1 MGFRDRFKNAFGVG
15 KSKNSTD
22 KVHEEKITPV
32 KTRLSSDDVLF
43 VCSSNTVVSPI
54 AEAIFNEF
62 SDDKKAFSAGLNAQA
77 GAKVAQKAIDVCKS
91 RGIDLSGHLTAS
103 INDFLLDDVGL
114 VLTSTIQ
121 VRDALRMIWP
131 NLEIYT
137 ILEYA
142 GVHSNLDISDPFGG
156 NLSSYDLCFMQIN
169 EAILKIIGIPDEII
183 DRPNKVGNFKYLD
196 DLIHSGVKEIVLD
209 SDIVLDDG
217 EESEYGR
224 DGITIDVDGIVIDGR
239 NHTIDAREKVPIF
252 YARAADVTIKNV
264 NFING
269 FTEDYGGAIYN
280 SGKLTVIESHFKN
293 NLSGFE
299 DNFGCGGAIYNS
311 GNLAVIESHFIN
323 NKSYSEYG
331 AGGGGAI
338 YAKASSVTNILKS
351 TFENNSSQ
359 CDGGAII
366 SDGELTIRKSRFAN
380 NSSDYGGGVMVAS
393 GILNMNGCE
402 ISHNSSPEE
411 IVMLSGYSQIYN
423 TLFKCNNAQ
432 TILNNCR
439 SRSTFGIFYSKFIEN
454 EVECG
459 VVFNRGRYGI
469 IDSTSFKDNLSCENS
484 RNICNRSDLTLN
496 AISIAE
502 EKSIS
507 NEGYIL
513 IKSSPKNFED
523 IIEGEGEFAV
533 YESMI
538 PTEEQF
544 DFGHLDRLIHEGTS
558 REVVLDHDITFGNY
572 ERDFYEG
579 GIELDIDGLVIDG
592 DGKTIDAGGKS
603 RIFLIAARDITLKN
617 IVFANGYFHENIEHQ
632 LRYGGGALK
641 IDCNSTLKI
650 ENCIFIGNASE
661 DRCGAIDS
669 TGDVAVIKSEFI
681 DNTAKGRAGAIYNG
695 GSMEVADSYF
705 NDNTADNR
713 GGVLYNDGEIRFDR
727 STFDRNKSKV
737 NGGVI
742 YNKGQLILTKSE
754 LINNN
759 AHKKGGGVYNK
770 CEAEM
775 SGMIFKENASGYD
788 GAGLYNTKQLEI
800 SDSTFKANDSGYDG
814 GGLFNSGEL
823 KASGLLFEGNVCNN
837 DGGAFF
843 NSGKLE
849 IKDAEFIKNASQI
862 GGGAISNA
870 DELIIADSN
879 FVCNASKRV
888 GGAISSHGN
897 DLKIINTCF
906 AENNAEKLGGA
917 IFNIMGQLDMANSKF
932 TKNRADMEGGAI
944 YNEEAPL
951 NIKETALFRN
961 SSDESGGA
969 IFNRDGEAVIY
980 DLKMEHNSARVD
992 GGAIVNTGKM
1002 KIFESYIDYNETMGI
1017 GGAIVNTED
1026 MVISDSSIS
1035 YNCAVHMAGA
1045 IDNYEGDLTISKS
1058 RFKCNEV
1065 KWGDKESVSESI
1077 FDGGDWSCSAII
1089 YNDAGNLV
1097 ASDSTFADN
1106 LLRGGESKVI
1116 FSNSPDCEVVDCNF
1130 ENNRIEDIEYE
1141 DVAPE
1146 IEFEEET
1153 EIEEDDVETDDFEE
1167 EMGIVQVDFDDEID
1181 DGSTTS
1187 FRYLDRLIH
1196 AGDKT
1201 IVLESDII
1209 LSSSDESRYL
1219 NGIKLDVDGLVIDGD
1234 GHAIDA
1240 CGKSR
1245 IFHCTAKDIT
1255 IKNVF
1260 LKNGFAQ
1267 DGGAIYNEGELTIS
1281 SATLNE
1287 NSAQAFGGAICND
1300 GGQLMILESRLEGN
1314 SAKNGGAIRNL
1325 QGTLSISKR
1334 CKLAGNTASS
1344 SGGAIAN
1351 SDISNIEESTIEHNT
1366 SDSGGGISNGGNMTI
1381 KDTTLNHNRADSLY
1395 GGAIDNGEELTLI
1408 NCEVKDNFAERDGGA
1423 IHNNCADLSL
1433 IGSSFSGN
1441 RAGEKGDAIFN
1452 YRENSFKAENC
1463 ELLFWDVEKYNE
1475 YDGGD

>member
-1 MGFRDRFKNAFGVG
+1 MGFRDRFKNAFGLD
-15 KSKNSTD
+15 KSKNSAD
-22 KVHEEKITPV
+22 KVHVEETAPV
-32 KTRLSSDDVLF
+32 KTGLSSDDVLF
-43 VCSSNTVVSPI
+43 VCGSNTAISPI
-54 AEAIFNEF
+54 AETIFNEF
-62 SDDKKAFSAGLNAQA
+62 SDDKKAYSAGLNART
-77 GAKVAQKAIDVCKS
+77 GAKAAQKAIDACKN
-91 RGIDLSGHLTAS
+91 RGIDLSGHVTAN

-114 VLTSTIQ
+114 VLTSTLQI
-121 VRDALRMIWP
+121 RDALKVVWP
-131 NLEIYT
+131 DLEIYT

-142 GVHSNLDISDPFGG
+142 GAHLNLDISDPSGG

-169 EAILKIIGIPDEII
+169 EAVLKIIGIPDVIT
-183 DRPNKVGNFKYLD
+183 DRPNKVRNFRYLD

-217 EESEYGR
+217 EESEYER
-224 DGITIDVDGIVIDGR
+224 DGITIDVDGLVIDGR

-252 YARAADVTIKNV
+252 YVRAEDVTIRNV

-269 FTEDYGGAIYN
+269 FTDEYGGAIYN

-293 NLSGFE
+293 NLAGFE
-299 DNFGCGGAIYNS
+299 DYIGCGGAIYNA
-311 GNLAVIESHFIN
+311 GNLTVIESHFIN
-323 NKSYSEYG
+323 NKSCSEYD

-338 YAKASSVTNILKS
+338 YARASSVTNILKS

-380 NSSDYGGGVMVAS
+380 NSSDYGGGVMMVS

-432 TILNNCR
+432 TILKNYR
-439 SRSTFGIFYSKFIEN
+439 RRSTFGIFYSKFIEN
-454 EVECG
+454 EAEREVI
-459 VVFNRGRYGI
+459 FNSGRYGI
-469 IDSTSFKDNLSCENS
+469 IDSTDFQSNLSGENS

-513 IKSSPKNFED
+513 IKNSPQNFED

-558 REVVLDHDITFGNY
+558 KEVVLDHDITFGNY

-641 IDCNSTLKI
+641 IDCNSSLKI
-650 ENCIFIGNASE
+650 ENCRFIGNASE

-669 TGDVAVIKSEFI
+669 AGDVTVIESEFV
-681 DNTAKGRAGAIYNG
+681 DNTAKGCAGVIYNG

-705 NDNTADNR
+705 NDNAADNR

-742 YNKGQLILTKSE
+742 YNKGQLALTKSE
-754 LINNN
+754 LVNNK

-775 SGMIFKENASGYD
+775 SGMIFKDNASGYD

-823 KASGLLFEGNVCNN
+823 KSSGLHFEGNVCNN

-843 NSGKLE
+843 NCGKLE
-849 IKDAEFIKNASQI
+849 IRDGEFIKNTSQI

-870 DELIIADSN
+870 DEVIIADSN

-951 NIKETALFRN
+951 NIAETALLRN
-961 SSDESGGA
+961 SSGESGGA
-969 IFNRDGEAVIY
+969 IFNRDGEAVIF

-992 GGAIVNTGKM
+992 GAAIVNTGEI

-1017 GGAIVNTED
+1017 GGAIVNTAD
-1026 MVISDSSIS
+1026 MAISDSSIS

-1065 KWGDKESVSESI
+1065 KWGDKQSVSESI
-1077 FDGGDWSCSAII
+1077 FDGGDWSCSAVI
-1089 YNDAGNLV
+1089 YNDSGKLA
-1097 ASDSTFADN
+1097 ASDSTFTDN
-1106 LLRGGESKVI
+1106 ILRGGQSKVI

-1141 DVAPE
+1141 DADPE

-1153 EIEEDDVETDDFEE
+1153 EIVQADFKE
-1167 EMGIVQVDFDDEID
+1167 EMGIVQADFDDEID

-1187 FRYLDRLIH
+1187 FRYLDRMIH

-1234 GHAIDA
+1234 GCVIDA
-1240 CGKSR
+1240 QGKSR
-1245 IFHCTAKDIT
+1245 IFHCTAKDVT
-1255 IKNVF
+1255 IKNIF
-1260 LKNGFAQ
+1260 LKNGFAK
-1267 DGGAIYNEGELTIS
+1267 DGGALYNEGDLTIFS
-1281 SATLNE
+1281 STLND
-1287 NSAQAFGGAICND
+1287 NSAQTLGGAICND
-1300 GGQLMILESRLEGN
+1300 GGQLRILESALEGN
-1314 SAKNGGAIRNL
+1314 SARNGGAIRNL
-1325 QGTLSISKR
+1325 QGTLSISKY
-1334 CKLAGNTASS
+1334 CKLSGNTASS

-1351 SDISNIEESTIEHNT
+1351 SDIANIEESAIEDNT
-1366 SDSGGGISNGGNMTI
+1366 SDSGGGISNGGRMTI
-1381 KDTTLNHNRADSLY
+1381 RDTALKNNRAESLY

-1408 NCEVKDNFAERDGGA
+1408 DCEVKGNFAERDGGA

-1433 IGSSFSGN
+1433 FGSSFSGN

-1463 ELLFWDVEKYNE
+1463 DLSFWDVEKYNE